1 MKKNDKNKDLS
12 CSFCGKHQ
20 NEVKKLIAGP
30 TVFICNECIGL
41 CTDILRE
48 DNKSPLKKE
57 DGSKPTPQ
65 DIIKILEDFVIGQDY
80 AKKVLAVAVYNHYKR
95 IDSAGVMTSD
105 GIEINKSNILMI
117 GPTGCGKT
125 LLAQTLARIL
135 DVPFT
140 MADATSLTEAGYVGD
155 DVENIVARLLQA
167 ADFDIEK
174 TQRGI
179 IYID

>member
-95 IDSAGVMTSD
+95 IDSAGVM
-105 GIEINKSNILMI
+105 
-117 GPTGCGKT
+117 
-125 LLAQTLARIL
+125 
-135 DVPFT
+135 
-140 MADATSLTEAGYVGD
+140 
-155 DVENIVARLLQA
+155 
-167 ADFDIEK
+167 
-174 TQRGI
+174 
-179 IYID
+179 